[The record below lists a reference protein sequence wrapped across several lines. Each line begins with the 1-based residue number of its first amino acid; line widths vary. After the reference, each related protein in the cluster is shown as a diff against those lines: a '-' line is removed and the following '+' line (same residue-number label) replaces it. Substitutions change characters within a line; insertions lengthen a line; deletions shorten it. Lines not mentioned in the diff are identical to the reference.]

1 MIEPIILRGDD
12 ELRKQKR
19 HLRRYSWDPRMRADE
34 KRKVLDPFGYMKKD
48 RDSKF
53 VISRG
58 KMGISLEAD
67 EWFQPVK
74 IQRRGS
80 RQMEPIPEFM
90 YGATPTES
98 FQRQNSNEETIQLV
112 LVKEQRLRLAK
123 IIPSLAKVIEAEKMG
138 IHNMKSCSH
147 LQANIIDHLQ
157 KYIEETAIPA
167 IQELDEIR
175 NELYFERQ
183 NSKCEADSLNMEN
196 TLLNDRIEEVY
207 AANTEALN
215 KVKRLEMSNAQYKK
229 QLEKRYME
237 KQTNEENMIQDM
249 AEEINSIKTKL
260 SSAHEELERQ
270 SEERQQL
277 EEVLTSFY
285 QKINELKLER
295 DFAKSQTRKCEEQMF
310 EMHKTLEERNNE
322 ITQVRSETLLLERR
336 LSGYLETPSLPD
348 SDRGR
353 VDSTEMIEIPF
364 IPDMDQ
370 GELPNEMFNVYHDG
384 DMEIYSLNT
393 ELEVEEY
400 ENSDDLWL
408 DGEITSE
415 SFLTKCDS
423 VSEILENS
431 EDDHEDEAQEEKE
444 KSCSPQQTFTTKS
457 YPLNE
462 HPIFTLV
469 RNESIDISDLA
480 AAKPLTPKN
489 SKWVRGKRKRRKVGT
504 AYNQR
509 KAKEPQRIHAKGAKD
524 FSEALALFKKLEKVN
539 PNKIK
544 APGEQTKYVK
554 DMISMLKS
562 NSRRNM
568 GVPVKSGT
576 GKVVARVRKKPKYHF
591 LNPRRKGYL
600 RIPKSSRISR
610 KWALKSGYKFYVCL
624 DGLPCRT
631 NTNVNEP
638 FWAKDR
644 TDEDLHPSIFWFENE
659 EKFKMLQKATAT
671 MHVRSK
677 EFQAKFAE
685 LALGV
690 VVISP
695 ESTVNTSERRAIER
709 LRAMTGKDVA
719 ISLDIIEY
727 PEKSDGRESTF
738 FLVVKS
744 WDDESFDSHKFCAE
758 NDAQRDKWILHIQ
771 KFLTRRLL
779 HQTNAPTIKSSG
791 TAASSRINNAK
802 PKEGDSNKKISQRS
816 SSRIRRDSASI
827 KSSNDRPNTQGK
839 STIPYTLKKTKPKNI
854 VIQLN
859 GDDDEGPVASTN
871 NFRQDVGKLAM
882 AFDRKASKIKKERER
897 TKVRRLSMG
906 RRKVTSEG
914 KSRTGRSKKIS
925 RTTRR
930 KRAKTWSLAKAK
942 SL

>member
-1 MIEPIILRGDD
+1 MEPVILRGED
-12 ELRKQKR
+12 ELRKKRR
-19 HLRRYSWDPRMRADE
+19 HLRRYSWDPKMGAKE
-34 KRKVLDPFGYMKKD
+34 KMKVLDPCGYMKRD
-48 RDSKF
+48 RDSGF

-58 KMGISLEAD
+58 KMGISPQAED
-67 EWFQPVK
+67 WFQSIK

-90 YGATPTES
+90 YGAEQS
-98 FQRQNSNEETIQLV
+98 ERYQRKNSNEENIQLV

-123 IIPSLAKVIEAEKMG
+123 IIPSLAKEIEAEKTG
-138 IHNMKSCSH
+138 FHNMMKSCSH
-147 LQANIIDHLQ
+147 VQANIIDHLQ
-157 KYIEETAIPA
+157 KYIEETSIPA
-167 IQELDEIR
+167 MQELDDIR

-183 NSKCEADSLNMEN
+183 NSKREADSLNMEN
-196 TLLNDRIEEVY
+196 AFLTDRVEEVY
-207 AANTEALN
+207 AANAEALN
-215 KVKRLEMSNAQYKK
+215 KVKRLEMSNLQYQKK
-229 QLEKRYME
+229 LEERDMEKRT
-237 KQTNEENMIQDM
+237 TNDNMLQDM
-249 AEEINSIKTKL
+249 AEEMNSMKTKL

-310 EMHKTLEERNNE
+310 EMHKTLEERNHE
-322 ITQVRSETLLLERR
+322 ITQVRSETLLLEHR
-336 LSGYLETPSLPD
+336 LSNRHLESPSL
-348 SDRGR
+348 SGFDRGR
-353 VDSTEMIEIPF
+353 LDSTEMIEIPF

-384 DMEIYSLNT
+384 DVEIYSLNT

-408 DGEITSE
+408 DGEISSE

-423 VSEILENS
+423 VSEILEKT
-431 EDDHEDEAQEEKE
+431 EDDNEEEEQAEKE
-444 KSCSPQQTFTTKS
+444 KSCSPQQTFNTRS

-462 HPIFTLV
+462 HPIFTMV
-469 RNESIDISDLA
+469 RNESIDISDITTSE
-480 AAKPLTPKN
+480 PITSKN

-509 KAKEPQRIHAKGAKD
+509 KPKELQRIHAKGAKD

-562 NSRRNM
+562 NSRQKL
-568 GVPVKSGT
+568 GVPVKAGT

-600 RIPKSSRISR
+600 QIPKSSRISR
-610 KWALKSGYKFYVCL
+610 KWALKFGYKFYVCL

-631 NTNVNEP
+631 NTDVSEP

-659 EKFKMLQKATAT
+659 EKFKILQKATAA

-685 LALGV
+685 LAMGV

-695 ESTVNTSERRAIER
+695 ESTVNTSERRAIDR

-719 ISLDIIEY
+719 ISLDIIEC
-727 PEKSDGRESTF
+727 PEKSDGSESNF

-779 HQTNAPTIKSSG
+779 HQTSAPSAKSSPR
-791 TAASSRINNAK
+791 AATSRKA
-802 PKEGDSNKKISQRS
+802 GDSNKKISSRS
-816 SSRIRRDSASI
+816 NIRIHRDSASM
-827 KSSNDRPNTQGK
+827 KPSNESSNTKGK
-839 STIPYTLKKTKPKNI
+839 STIPYTLKKTKPKKI

-859 GDDDEGPVASTN
+859 GDDDDGPVASTN

-897 TKVRRLSMG
+897 TRVRRTLSME
-906 RRKVTSEG
+906 RKLSGKG
-914 KSRTGRSKKIS
+914 KSRIGRRSQKIS
-925 RTTRR
+925 RIPKR